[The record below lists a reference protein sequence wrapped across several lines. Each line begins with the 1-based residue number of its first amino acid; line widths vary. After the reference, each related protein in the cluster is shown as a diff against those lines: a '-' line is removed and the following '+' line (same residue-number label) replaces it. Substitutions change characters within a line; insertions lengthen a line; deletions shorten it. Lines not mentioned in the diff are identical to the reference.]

1 MRMPSDGIARAAAAV
16 VLSGLLARMPTGPP
30 FIPRAPSLVAP
41 AAASTRAD
49 LFRVG
54 NDERC
59 EMGTGE
65 ACERLADGNEYIRQ
79 LQEKTKAKR
88 AEYEKSMFGTP
99 ARRPRAARPGQRLH
113 TPACSP

>member
-1 MRMPSDGIARAAAAV
+1 MPSDRIARAAAAV
-16 VLSGLLARMPTGPP
+16 VLSGLLARAPAGPP
-30 FIPRAPSLVAP
+30 FTPRAPSLVAP

-79 LQEKTKAKR
+79 LQEKTKPKR

-99 ARRPRAARPGQRLH
+99 ARRPRAARPSPRLH
-113 TPACSP
+113 TRACIP